1 MPAILAW
8 FASWHAEL
16 YLITALMALV
26 WATSEI
32 VSTFAADPGRAMRT
46 RGAALLLILN
56 ALFACLALAVT
67 LALDPQAT
75 SPWVALGVGL
85 VWQTLIRTRFNFI
98 QPLPGEGA
106 SEGVGIPINEL
117 YNRLQD
123 FCRRQ
128 IDREIV
134 GERLRL
140 IEQAVD
146 QLDLQMLARRARL
159 VLTSLVAT
167 GPGGNPDEYV
177 KTAAA
182 KFHPTLSGGIEWAF
196 P

>member
-1 MPAILAW
+1 MTNGYPK
-8 FASWHAEL
+8 AS
-16 YLITALMALV
+16 T
-26 WATSEI
+26 
-32 VSTFAADPGRAMRT
+32 T
-46 RGAALLLILN
+46 RE
-56 ALFACLALAVT
+56 V
-67 LALDPQAT
+67 
-75 SPWVALGVGL
+75 
-85 VWQTLIRTRFNFI
+85 FI
-98 QPLPGEGA
+98 
-106 SEGVGIPINEL
+106 IPINEL

-177 KTAAA
+177 KKILDSDVTDESKEILLIVTILNFGGPAILRDMLRKDAAA
-182 KFHPTLSGGIEWAF
+182 RRSQ
-196 P
+196 

>member
-1 MPAILAW
+1 
-8 FASWHAEL
+8 
-16 YLITALMALV
+16 
-26 WATSEI
+26 
-32 VSTFAADPGRAMRT
+32 
-46 RGAALLLILN
+46 LILN

-134 GERLRL
+134 G
-140 IEQAVD
+140 
-146 QLDLQMLARRARL
+146 
-159 VLTSLVAT
+159 
-167 GPGGNPDEYV
+167 
-177 KTAAA
+177 
-182 KFHPTLSGGIEWAF
+182 
-196 P
+196 